1 MQTDDGAV
9 RAAQAR
15 EAIDILRD
23 KRRQAMEAYEQA
35 VRDYEHMEDVKASW
49 FARIDVLSEEIES
62 LRVWL

>member
-15 EAIDILRD
+15 EAIDILHDRLL
-23 KRRQAMEAYEQA
+23 QAMDHYERA
-35 VRDYEHMEDVKASW
+35 VRDCEHMEEVKASW
-49 FARIDVLSEEIES
+49 DARIDVLSEEIES